1 MTEEKCLI
9 IDQNS
14 SKREGLK
21 LKMHPQYAKM
31 TGKQCLMKKNKI
43 HVYACCQ
50 DRILQ
55 ALNLWTMNISLHTK
69 IAVHF
74 VFKKTLINI

>member
-1 MTEEKCLI
+1 
-9 IDQNS
+9 
-14 SKREGLK
+14 
-21 LKMHPQYAKM
+21 MHPQDAKM

-43 HVYACCQ
+43 HIYACCQ

-69 IAVHF
+69 ISVHF
-74 VFKKTLINI
+74 VFKKTLIFREKIGFYLHGKTMISS